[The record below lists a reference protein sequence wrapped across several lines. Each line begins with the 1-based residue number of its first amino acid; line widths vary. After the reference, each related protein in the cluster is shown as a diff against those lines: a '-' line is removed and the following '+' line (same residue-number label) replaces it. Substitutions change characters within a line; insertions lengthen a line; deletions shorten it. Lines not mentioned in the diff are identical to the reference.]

1 MRQQLHRPLFSRGP
15 PSFPGWPTPVLFW
28 WGLGGT
34 FKSLPVAE
42 TLSNYLLARPG
53 CMQVFPPHPPWRPSH
68 FALLVT
74 QEQMWMYP
82 KQAKPNPGAA
92 PGSPHPEWPLCTFDA
107 CRPVSLTQHRGQQ
120 APLWTLSC
128 SALSE
133 VEGRAIPIRKVDI
146 FFSWWWMAK
155 SMPQARSVLEFHPK
169 KAKGEI
175 YIHPPTT
182 SLSLLPCKSLQMLF
196 FWLVGPAGDLH
207 WSIFLQDTYY
217 MLLEGMRKSEQQ
229 AFIWDSDEKNV

>member
-1 MRQQLHRPLFSRGP
+1 MRQQLHHPLFSRGP

-34 FKSLPVAE
+34 FKSIHVAE
-42 TLSNYLLARPG
+42 ILSNYLLARPG
-53 CMQVFPPHPPWRPSH
+53 CMQVFPPHPPSRPSR

-82 KQAKPNPGAA
+82 EQATPNPGAV
-92 PGSPHPEWPLCTFDA
+92 PGSPHPDWPLCTFDA
-107 CRPVSLTQHRGQQ
+107 CRPVSLTQHRGWQ

-146 FFSWWWMAK
+146 FFFLMVDGKVNASGKVSAW
-155 SMPQARSVLEFHPK
+155 
-169 KAKGEI
+169 I
-175 YIHPPTT
+175 PPYESQRWDLYPSTNHQFI
-182 SLSLLPCKSLQMLF
+182 SSSLQILANAVLLAC
-196 FWLVGPAGDLH
+196 WPCWGSPLEY
-207 WSIFLQDTYY
+207 FLTRHILY
-217 MLLEGMRKSEQQ
+217 
-229 AFIWDSDEKNV
+229 AFGGYEEIWTASWP